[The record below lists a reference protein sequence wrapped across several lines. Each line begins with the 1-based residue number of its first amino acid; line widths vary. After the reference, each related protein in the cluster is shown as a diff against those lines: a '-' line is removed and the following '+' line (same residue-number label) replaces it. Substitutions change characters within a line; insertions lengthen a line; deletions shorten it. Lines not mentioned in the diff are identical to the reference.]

1 MCWIF
6 LPRVNKFKTNIK
18 KVHTLH
24 KLIYICAYHL
34 DPHMN

>member
-6 LPRVNKFKTNIK
+6 LPRVKQIQKIYK